1 MNETKKDVFNTL
13 NKIDVTKKAI
23 QKNGLDYLPW
33 ATAWEEVKKLYP
45 SANYK
50 VYETPEGI
58 NYFTDGI
65 TGWVKVGVTI
75 EDLEHIEY
83 LPIMDFKNKSIEKD
97 KITSF
102 EVNKTIQRAITKAI
116 ARHGLGLSL
125 YTKED
130 KEEESKKN
138 KNEGVK
144 IDLDKKL
151 VAEALT
157 LKIELNKVAAYY
169 KKPVEALTNEDLQNA
184 INSKRKA
191 MNAGGQNNGK

>member
-144 IDLDKKL
+144 IELDKKL

-157 LKIELNKVAAYY
+157 LKIELSKVAAYY
-169 KKPVEALTNEDLQNA
+169 KKPVEALTDEDLQNA

-191 MNAGGQNNGK
+191 LNAGGQNDGK

>member
-138 KNEGVK
+138 KSEGVK

-157 LKIELNKVAAYY
+157 LKIELSKVAAYY
-169 KKPVEALTNEDLQNA
+169 KKKVEDLTNDDLTKA
-184 INSKRKA
+184 IEQKKKA
-191 MNAGGQNNGK
+191 IEGASNNG